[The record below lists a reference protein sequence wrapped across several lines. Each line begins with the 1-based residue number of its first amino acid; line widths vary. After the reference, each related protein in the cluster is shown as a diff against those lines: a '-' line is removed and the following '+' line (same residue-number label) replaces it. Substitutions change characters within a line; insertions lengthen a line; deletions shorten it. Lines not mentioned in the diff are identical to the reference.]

1 MSDRKKSSP
10 FVVGLALFAMFFG
23 AGNLIFPL
31 FVGHLARGEVI
42 GAIFGF
48 LLTGVVVPFLGVI
61 AMVIY
66 NGDYNR
72 FFNTLGK
79 PFGFL
84 VTALLLTVW
93 IPLGSAPRCI
103 DLAHSSLAS
112 YVAAPPLWLF
122 SLIYCLVV
130 SLVIYRKRRM
140 LDILGYVLTPIL
152 LLCLGLIIFFGIE
165 ESPGLVASGGT
176 VGDHF
181 ASGLVEGYNT
191 MDLIASFFFSASVI
205 GILRQ
210 STPKGSHPLTT
221 TFKAGL
227 VGMGLLVVVYVCL
240 IILAALYS
248 DSLQGLPK
256 QQMLA
261 QISKVV
267 LGEKLGVISVV
278 AVFLA
283 CFTTSVALVV
293 VYAEFLRTTLFTG
306 LHGTKRS
313 ILLTLLVTFLM
324 STTGLEGITFVTA
337 PILQVCYPLLLIL
350 ILYNVG
356 YKLYESRKSDKSGVA
371 AFLD

>member
-1 MSDRKKSSP
+1 MSERKNSSP

-31 FVGHLARGEVI
+31 FVGHLAKREMI
-42 GAIFGF
+42 GAILGF
-48 LLTGVVVPFLGVI
+48 LITGVLVPFLGVI
-61 AMVIY
+61 AMVMY
-66 NGDYNR
+66 HGDYKS
-72 FFNTLGK
+72 FFNRLGR
-79 PFGFL
+79 PLGFL

-112 YVAAPPLWLF
+112 YMKAPPLWLF
-122 SLIYCLVV
+122 SIIYCVLV
-130 SLVIYRKRRM
+130 SLVTYRKRRM

-152 LLCLGLIIFFGIE
+152 LISLGMIIFFGLE
-165 ESPGLVASGGT
+165 EAPSLVSSGET
-176 VGDHF
+176 VFYHF
-181 ASGLVEGYNT
+181 KSGLIEGYNT

-221 TFKAGL
+221 TFKACL
-227 VGMGLLVVVYVCL
+227 VGMGLLVLVYVCL
-240 IILAALYS
+240 IVLAALYT
-248 DSLQGLPK
+248 DVLQGVPK

-267 LGEKLGVISVV
+267 LGEKLGFLSVI

-293 VYAEFLRTTLFTG
+293 VYAEFLRSVLFTG

-324 STTGLEGITFVTA
+324 STTGLEGVTFVTA
-337 PILQVCYPLLLIL
+337 PVLQIGYPLLIVLIL
-350 ILYNVG
+350 VNVG
-356 YKLYESRKSDKSGVA
+356 SKLYQMKKSKIGVE